1 MLILADAWPT
11 IALAMDKHAIEQTIK
26 ALLGAI
32 GEDPSR
38 EGLLETPRRVAHSY
52 EALFSGYS
60 KKPEDVLTVFD
71 GESYD
76 QMIVAKNI
84 EFYSTCEHHMLSF
97 FGKAHIGYI
106 PNGKIIG
113 LSKLPRLVEIF
124 SRRLQNQER
133 LTSQIAKALESLL
146 DARGVGVV
154 LEAQHLCMMA
164 RGVEKQNSIV
174 TTSAQLGLFKKN
186 DKTRSEFLQLIGK

>member
-1 MLILADAWPT
+1 
-11 IALAMDKHAIEQTIK
+11 MDKKAIEQVVSELLV
-26 ALLGAI
+26 AL
-32 GEDPSR
+32 GEDISR
-38 EGLLETPRRVAHSY
+38 EGLSGTPHRVAESF
-52 EALFSGYS
+52 ETLFSGYG
-60 KKPEDVLTVFD
+60 KKPEDVLTLFD
-71 GESYD
+71 GENYD

-113 LSKLPRLVEIF
+113 LSKLPRVVEIF

-133 LTSQIAKALESLL
+133 LTSQIAEAIERLL
-146 DARGVGVV
+146 DAKGVGVV

-164 RGVEKQNSIV
+164 RGVEKQNSVV
-174 TTSAQLGLFKKN
+174 TTSAQLGLFKKH
-186 DKTRSEFLQLIGK
+186 DKTRSEFLRLIGH